1 VSPTTP
7 TLVTLNDQ
15 LNKAHNRIREL
26 EARETELLA
35 HNRTLRAAITEL
47 THDDHP
53 RTPADLTSSSDD
65 GSDGFGIGN
74 HPGKHT
80 SQRLGPKPQSQ
91 KPLVNPASA
100 PASATGTTRVK
111 TRRFPNV

>member
-1 VSPTTP
+1 MSPTTP
-7 TLVTLNDQ
+7 TFGTLNDQ

-35 HNRTLRAAITEL
+35 DNRTLRAAITEL
-47 THDDHP
+47 TDADHP
-53 RTPADLTSSSDD
+53 RTAAGLTSSSDEA
-65 GSDGFGIGN
+65 SDGLGIDD
-74 HPGKHT
+74 HRGKHT
-80 SQRLGPKPQSQ
+80 HPRLAPRPRSQ